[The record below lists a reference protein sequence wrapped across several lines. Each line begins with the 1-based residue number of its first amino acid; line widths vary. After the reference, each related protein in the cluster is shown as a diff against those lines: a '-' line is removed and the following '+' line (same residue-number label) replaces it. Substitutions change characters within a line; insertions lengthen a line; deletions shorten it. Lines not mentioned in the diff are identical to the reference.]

1 VGIGQATPATT
12 LDVNGDI
19 TQRNGSGTIIGN
31 IMNSSG
37 LYDVKASAN
46 VTGLQLSTAAATP
59 IVFAVNNVEAM
70 RLNSSGNLA
79 FVNGKG
85 IDFSAVTG
93 GTGTATANVLNDYEE
108 GIWDASFGTGTGTV
122 TISTAANRCK
132 YTKIGRLVT
141 VHGFLQVTSVSS
153 PTGPLLISGLPFAI
167 PSTTE
172 GDAYSAVSVFP
183 DNLEITATG
192 QIAGFGLPSSTS
204 IYLYRYQAGVS
215 VGLAPSMKAG
225 SEITFTFTYS
235 V

>member
-1 VGIGQATPATT
+1 
-12 LDVNGDI
+12 
-19 TQRNGSGTIIGN
+19 
-31 IMNSSG
+31 
-37 LYDVKASAN
+37 
-46 VTGLQLSTAAATP
+46 
-59 IVFAVNNVEAM
+59 
-70 RLNSSGNLA
+70 
-79 FVNGKG
+79 
-85 IDFSAVTG
+85 
-93 GTGTATANVLNDYEE
+93 
-108 GIWDASFGTGTGTV
+108 
-122 TISTAANRCK
+122 
-132 YTKIGRLVT
+132 
-141 VHGFLQVTSVSS
+141 
-153 PTGPLLISGLPFAI
+153 LLISGLPFAI